1 MRAPDPEPTV
11 LETLRRRQDAAAAGH
26 TGDEAAARRA
36 LADPDGPVRATALGA
51 LARMGRLLR
60 ADVEAALADPDPVVR
75 RRACASAGGVGAK
88 GVVARMRDGDA
99 GVVEAAAWAL
109 GEAGAGGPE
118 VVDALSQAA
127 RSHPDPLCREAAV
140 AALGA
145 IGDPAGLGAIL
156 DALSDRP
163 AVRRRAVVA
172 LAPFD
177 GPEVQGALRRAS
189 EDRDQQVRQL
199 AEDISRA

>member
-1 MRAPDPEPTV
+1 MSAPDPEHTATEA
-11 LETLRRRQDAAAAGH
+11 LQRRAEAASAGH
-26 TGDEAAARRA
+26 TGDEASARRA
-36 LADPDGPVRATALGA
+36 LADPDGAVRATALGA
-51 LARMGRLLR
+51 LARMGRLVG
-60 ADVEAALADPDPVVR
+60 ADVEAALVDPDPVVR
-75 RRACASAGGVGAK
+75 RRACASAGDVGGK
-88 GVVARMRDGDA
+88 QVVARMRDGDA

-118 VVDALSQAA
+118 VVGALSETA

-145 IGDPAGLGAIL
+145 IGDPAGLRAIL
-156 DALSDRP
+156 DALTDRP

-172 LAPFD
+172 LSPFD
-177 GPEVQGALRRAS
+177 GPEVAAALQRALG
-189 EDRDQQVRQL
+189 DRDQQVRQL